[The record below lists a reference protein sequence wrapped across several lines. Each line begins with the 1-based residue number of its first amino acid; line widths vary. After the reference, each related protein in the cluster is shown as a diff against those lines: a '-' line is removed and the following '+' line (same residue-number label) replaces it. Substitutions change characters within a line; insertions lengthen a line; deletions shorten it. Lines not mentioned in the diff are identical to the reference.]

1 MHFFI
6 YTALFACSST
16 ESSQTL
22 FTNSSTETGLNDD
35 FPRGSFEGKYLMAM
49 FSCDDGIW
57 CDVGIT
63 NHDIW
68 VMYSDDGVDWN
79 VPENYEP
86 YHGSVPDVVRRGNT
100 MYVYDG
106 GQQSVR
112 KYDFAT
118 DTWDEPIELERIG
131 MESELSWSDFSVVL
145 GSDGK
150 LHMFFLA
157 SYVRGDPAECQEE
170 SQSEPCTQVFG
181 SAIEVEG
188 SDGTAFERQPG
199 SRLELPLYYN
209 ERICDPDVFQS
220 ADGSWV
226 MYIAQFEGT
235 AAYTSPDLHGTYEPV
250 ESLGN
255 PPYIS
260 RPMYGL
266 GVGHYDRES
275 DQYWT
280 YVNYP
285 EYDAIN
291 IQRATHSG
299 LEQRLS
305 SDDFEVVV
313 GVDTVPEL
321 STGQW
326 AASPGFAVNVP

>member
-118 DTWDEPIELERIG
+118 LTT
-131 MESELSWSDFSVVL
+131 SA
-145 GSDGK
+145 
-150 LHMFFLA
+150 FL
-157 SYVRGDPAECQEE
+157 
-170 SQSEPCTQVFG
+170 TF
-181 SAIEVEG
+181 
-188 SDGTAFERQPG
+188 
-199 SRLELPLYYN
+199 
-209 ERICDPDVFQS
+209 
-220 ADGSWV
+220 
-226 MYIAQFEGT
+226 
-235 AAYTSPDLHGTYEPV
+235 
-250 ESLGN
+250 
-255 PPYIS
+255 
-260 RPMYGL
+260 
-266 GVGHYDRES
+266 
-275 DQYWT
+275 
-280 YVNYP
+280 
-285 EYDAIN
+285 
-291 IQRATHSG
+291 
-299 LEQRLS
+299 
-305 SDDFEVVV
+305 
-313 GVDTVPEL
+313 
-321 STGQW
+321 
-326 AASPGFAVNVP
+326 